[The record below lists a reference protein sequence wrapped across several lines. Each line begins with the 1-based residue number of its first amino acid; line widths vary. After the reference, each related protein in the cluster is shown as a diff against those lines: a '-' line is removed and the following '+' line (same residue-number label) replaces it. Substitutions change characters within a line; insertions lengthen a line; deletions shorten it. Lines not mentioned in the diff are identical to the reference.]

1 MLAECLAA
9 LAARYDDLQGGRPAI
24 VLDAWRAL
32 ARPMFGRPVEWDS
45 REGTQRGIA
54 EDVDDSG
61 ALVVRTASG
70 PERIISGEL
79 RWI

>member
-1 MLAECLAA
+1 
-9 LAARYDDLQGGRPAI
+9 
-24 VLDAWRAL
+24 
-32 ARPMFGRPVEWDS
+32 MFGRPVEWDS